1 MKPLLIFLLLIT
13 SFALQAQTTVSVEIE
28 AGPNSGLNI
37 AQDYVEGMCEC
48 AKRNSSK
55 IFKRLDFLTSFE
67 EQILLYEGYYEEDD
81 LIEMYKSNPNR
92 IFEIIRTAWNEKW
105 SKVYCITDSSGIYG
119 YLDRMLLFS
128 YQHEAFQHLY
138 DSDWPI
144 KANINRLVNY
154 DPYETVSK
162 NPVTIRDIVE
172 RMLREKQGQIAYRQS
187 LEEDIKS
194 MYQKLISYGGKNAK
208 ALSAEEFKIELERAR
223 KEGQLPET
231 K

>member
-48 AKRNSSK
+48 AKRNS
-55 IFKRLDFLTSFE
+55 
-67 EQILLYEGYYEEDD
+67 
-81 LIEMYKSNPNR
+81 
-92 IFEIIRTAWNEKW
+92 
-105 SKVYCITDSSGIYG
+105 
-119 YLDRMLLFS
+119 
-128 YQHEAFQHLY
+128 
-138 DSDWPI
+138 
-144 KANINRLVNY
+144 
-154 DPYETVSK
+154 
-162 NPVTIRDIVE
+162 TIRDIIE
-172 RMLREKQGQIAYRQS
+172 RMLREKQGQIAYSQS
-187 LEEDIKS
+187 LEEDIRS
-194 MYQKLISYGGKNAK
+194 MYQKLVSYGGKNAK